1 MTFDEMDRLDEDHPT
16 WALLSTAEF
25 MTRYWMYD
33 ARRVR
38 LARAAVHWRRLL
50 DVVSWPAG
58 WLAGN
63 LR

>member
-16 WALLSTAEF
+16 WALLSGPEF

-33 ARRVR
+33 VRRVR

-50 DVVSWPAG
+50 DVVAWPVG